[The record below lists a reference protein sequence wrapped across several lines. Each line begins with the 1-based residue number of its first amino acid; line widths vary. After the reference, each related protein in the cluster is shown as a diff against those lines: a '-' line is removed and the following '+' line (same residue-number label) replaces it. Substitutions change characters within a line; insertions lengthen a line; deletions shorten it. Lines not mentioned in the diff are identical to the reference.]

1 MFSFHFF
8 LLFSE
13 VDSAHMTVATPSSTY
28 NIILQKFFSSSFYQ
42 IHFDRHRTLTTL
54 ISLLSLEPD
63 RADRDRARQGRLPN
77 RIKMS
82 IVEML
87 PDLWTC
93 PVGQPC
99 SRIWIRSKCRPL
111 SLHPLCSLD
120 APPVWHQPV
129 LESRCSFN
137 QEKTEISKEIF
148 LKTWHHIDRSR
159 IKTYDFVLTYS
170 LQIGVFDPRFAYV
183 WSCPESRTQ
192 S

>member
-1 MFSFHFF
+1 MLINSCYRKFHLQDHRSKVFF
-8 LLFSE
+8 L
-13 VDSAHMTVATPSSTY
+13 
-28 NIILQKFFSSSFYQ
+28 SFYLS
-42 IHFDRHRTLTTL
+42 HFDRHRTLTTL

-120 APPVWHQPV
+120 APPGLDALSIRKKRNIQ
-129 LESRCSFN
+129 RN
-137 QEKTEISKEIF
+137 F
-148 LKTWHHIDRSR
+148 LKTWQHIDRSR
-159 IKTYDFVLTYS
+159 IEAYDFVLAYS
-170 LQIGVFDPRFAYV
+170 
-183 WSCPESRTQ
+183 
-192 S
+192 